1 MPNWQGETLGLA
13 CWLAFS
19 SFGARCAEPTYQSK
33 SLTKWLKV
41 FEKSEP
47 NSAEENR
54 ARDAVRT
61 IGTNA
66 IPNLIKML
74 RSEDLELQQ
83 AGKNGFEIL
92 GQVGAPAVPELAQ
105 LLVGTNELARFWA
118 AQALGEIGAP
128 ALPALMAGLTNH
140 HFAVGTDAA
149 LGIVKLGTNAA
160 PALPILLKDLQHP
173 DRYHRE
179 RAADA
184 LGNLHIQPELVVPA
198 LANLLR
204 DPSPAACTLALNSL
218 AQFGSGARSAAPL
231 IIPLLT
237 NPDFADAAKLA
248 LREIAPEMLTNA
260 PPR

>member
-83 AGKNGFEIL
+83 AKKNCSKTL
-92 GQVGAPAVPELAQ
+92 GRVGAPAVPEWPQ
-105 LLVGTNELARFWA
+105 PLVGKNEFAR
-118 AQALGEIGAP
+118 LCRRGA
-128 ALPALMAGLTNH
+128 G
-140 HFAVGTDAA
+140 
-149 LGIVKLGTNAA
+149 
-160 PALPILLKDLQHP
+160 
-173 DRYHRE
+173 
-179 RAADA
+179 
-184 LGNLHIQPELVVPA
+184 
-198 LANLLR
+198 
-204 DPSPAACTLALNSL
+204 
-218 AQFGSGARSAAPL
+218 
-231 IIPLLT
+231 
-237 NPDFADAAKLA
+237 
-248 LREIAPEMLTNA
+248 
-260 PPR
+260 